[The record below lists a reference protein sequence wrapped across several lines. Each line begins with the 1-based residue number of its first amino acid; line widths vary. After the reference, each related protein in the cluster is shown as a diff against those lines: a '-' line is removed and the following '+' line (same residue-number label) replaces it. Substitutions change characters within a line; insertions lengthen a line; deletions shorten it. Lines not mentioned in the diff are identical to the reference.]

1 MKVQSVAV
9 SVGVGMGIALL
20 GGCGHG
26 DNLSSPAPAPVSHGA
41 GFVKS
46 FQVISSAP
54 AFGGATPAGAAGP
67 YQVITAVVHGELD
80 PNDPLNAGIVN
91 IKNAPVGS
99 DGYVAYSTDVVILR
113 PQNASNAKRVLFYDV
128 VNRGSKIG
136 AASFVGG
143 GALDT
148 GAAPPASFP
157 SLLRNGYTILWSGW
171 QGDIPVTGNSTT
183 AGAGLLGVSFPV
195 ATNKDG
201 SPMTGL
207 SREEFIPD
215 YAGGPPTTI
224 PLTYAPA
231 NLSDKSSVTFTARQS
246 WLTAYGSIPG
256 GFETYTAPSQPV
268 TTWSYV
274 STPNNVYE
282 GNYSV
287 TFTPP
292 ATVPGPNGTQV
303 PPDAGTIYSFVYQ
316 AAAPTAD
323 GIGFAALRDLV
334 SFLRYENAD
343 AQGAANPL
351 NDLKS
356 AGCVA
361 STCSTS
367 TNFDIAIGE
376 GISQS
381 GRFIKD
387 FLYQGFNADK
397 NGKIVFDGLFPI
409 ISAARRTWTNAAFAQ
424 PGRWSKQH
432 EDHFMPGFQFPFT
445 YATTTDPVS
454 GATDGILKRCT
465 ASNTCPKI
473 MQLDGS
479 FEWWGGAASLVVT
492 DGRGND
498 IALPPNVRYYLV
510 AGTQHGGGSGVT
522 TGNFT
527 VPTAGSQCQ
536 LPGSPVEETPVERA
550 LIPELVNWVGKGTLP
565 PPSQYP
571 TVAAGTLV
579 APTQTA
585 VGFPSLTN
593 VMVPSGPAAT
603 PTSLQLTFNGEY
615 NQLFVTD
622 YSNAVPVVNT
632 AQAYTI
638 LVPKVDANGNET
650 SGVLVPDV
658 SAPLATYTGWNY
670 RGAGHAIGDGCI
682 SNGAAIPFGVNAA
695 AQAGGT
701 DSRATLDSLYG
712 GSRSKYQAAVA
723 AAANALVSQG
733 YLLQDDATNVFIANA
748 RSVSATLLPQP

>member
-1 MKVQSVAV
+1 MKVK
-9 SVGVGMGIALL
+9 SVGVLLGMSVIGVGVALI
-20 GGCGHG
+20 GGCGHS
-26 DNLSSPAPAPVSHGA
+26 DNGSANTNKGA
-41 GFVKS
+41 GFINS
-46 FQVISSAP
+46 FQIISSAP

-80 PNDPLNAGIVN
+80 PNNPLNAGIVN

-99 DGYVAYSTDVVILR
+99 DGYVAYATDVVILR
-113 PQNASNAKRVLFYDV
+113 PQSASTANRVLFYDV

-136 AASFVGG
+136 DASFVGG

-148 GAAPPASFP
+148 GAAPTSSFP
-157 SLLRNGYTILWSGW
+157 SLLRNNYTILWSGW
-171 QGDIPVTGNSTT
+171 QGDVPLTGNSTL
-183 AGAGLLGVSFPV
+183 AGAGLLGTSFPV

-201 SPMTGL
+201 TLMTAL

-215 YAGGPPTTI
+215 YAGGPATTI

-231 NLSDKSSVTFTARQS
+231 NLNDKTSVTFTARQS

-256 GFETYTAPSQPV
+256 GFQTYTAPSVSVP
-268 TTWSYV
+268 TWSYV

-292 ATVPGPNGTQV
+292 TTVPGPNGSSV
-303 PPDAGTIYSFVYQ
+303 APDAGTIYSFVYM
-316 AAAPTAD
+316 AAAPTVD

-334 SFLRYENAD
+334 SFLRYDSTD
-343 AQGAANPL
+343 AQGVANPL
-351 NDLKS
+351 NDLKT
-356 AGCVA
+356 APCAAA
-361 STCSTS
+361 SCSQN

-381 GRFIKD
+381 GRFMKD
-387 FLYQGFNADK
+387 FLYEGFNVDK
-397 NGKIVFDGLFPI
+397 NGKIVFDGMFPI

-445 YATTTDPVS
+445 YATLTDPVS
-454 GATDGILKRCT
+454 GATDGLLKQCSAT
-465 ASNTCPKI
+465 NTCPKI
-473 MQLDGS
+473 MQLDGA

-498 IALPPNVRYYLV
+498 IQLPPNVRYYFV
-510 AGTQHGGGSGVT
+510 PGTQHGGGSGVT
-522 TGNFT
+522 TGNFV
-527 VPTAGSQCQ
+527 VPATGSQCQ
-536 LPGSPVEETPVERA
+536 FPASPVEETPIERA
-550 LIPELVNWVGKGTLP
+550 LIPALVNWVANGTP
-565 PPSQYP
+565 PPASQYP

-585 VGFPSLTN
+585 TGFPSLTN
-593 VMVPSGPAAT
+593 VFVPSGPAAT
-603 PTSLQLTFNGEY
+603 PVQLQLTFNGEY

-632 AQAYTI
+632 AQQYTI

-650 SGVLVPDV
+650 TGVLVPDV
-658 SAPLATYTGWNY
+658 SVPLATYTGWNY
-670 RGAGHAIGDGCI
+670 RGLGHAIGDGCI
-682 SNGAAIPFGVNAA
+682 SNGAAIPLATNAA
-695 AQAGGT
+695 AEAGGT
-701 DSRATLDSLYG
+701 DSRATLTTLYG
-712 GSRSKYQAAVA
+712 ASRSKYQAAVSA
-723 AAANALVSQG
+723 AADALVSQG
-733 YLLQDDATNVFIANA
+733 YLLQADADNVFVANA
-748 RSVSATLLPQP
+748 ASISPTLLPLP

>member
-1 MKVQSVAV
+1 MMNARYI
-9 SVGVGMGIALL
+9 GMLLIASSGTFFLN
-20 GGCGHG
+20 GCGHS
-26 DNLSSPAPAPVSHGA
+26 DNNGPKPVSKGA
-41 GFVKS
+41 GFINS
-46 FQVISSAP
+46 FQILSSAP

-67 YQVITAVVHGELD
+67 YEVITAVVHGELD
-80 PNDPLNAGIVN
+80 PNNPLNAGIVN
-91 IKNAPVGS
+91 IKNAPVGA
-99 DGYVAYSTDVVILR
+99 DGYVAYATDVVILR
-113 PQNASNAKRVLFYDV
+113 PQNASSAKRVLFYDV

-136 AASFVGG
+136 DASFIGG

-148 GAAPPASFP
+148 GAAPSSSFP

-171 QGDIPVTGNSTT
+171 QGDVPLNGTT
-183 AGAGLLGVSFPV
+183 ALAGAGLLGASFPV

-215 YAGGPPTTI
+215 YAGGDPTTI
-224 PLTYAPA
+224 PLTYPPA
-231 NLSDKSSVTFTARQS
+231 DLNDKTSVTFTARQS

-256 GFETYTAPSQPV
+256 GVETYSAASVPV
-268 TTWSYV
+268 TSWSYV

-287 TFTPP
+287 KFSPP
-292 ATVPGPNGTQV
+292 STVPGPNGASVQ
-303 PPDAGTIYSFVYQ
+303 PDAGTIYSFVYK
-316 AAAPTAD
+316 AAAPTVD

-334 SFLRYENAD
+334 SFLRYETTD
-343 AQGAANPL
+343 AQGVANPI
-351 NDLKS
+351 NDLKG
-356 AGCVA
+356 ATCVA
-361 STCSTS
+361 STCATN

-381 GRFIKD
+381 GRFMKD

-397 NGKIVFDGLFPI
+397 NGKIVFDGMFPI

-445 YATTTDPVS
+445 YAVTTDPVS
-454 GATDGILKRCT
+454 GATDGLFKQCT
-465 ASNTCPKI
+465 ATNTCPKV
-473 MQLDGS
+473 MQLDGA

-498 IALPPNVRYYLV
+498 IQLPQNVRYYLV
-510 AGTQHGGGSGVT
+510 SGTQHGGGSGVT
-522 TGNFT
+522 TGNLT
-527 VPTAGSQCQ
+527 LPAAGSLCQ

-550 LIPELVNWVGKGTLP
+550 LIPALVAWVGHGTP
-565 PPSQYP
+565 PPASQYP
-571 TVAAGTLV
+571 TVASGNLV
-579 APTQTA
+579 APTQAAT
-585 VGFPSLTN
+585 GFPNLSN
-593 VMVPSGPAAT
+593 VTVPSGPGAT
-603 PTSLQLTFNGEY
+603 PTPLKLTFNGEY

-632 AQAYTI
+632 AQQYTI

-650 SGVLVPDV
+650 TGVLVPDV

-670 RGAGHAIGDGCI
+670 RGSGHAIGDGCI
-682 SNGAAIPFGVNAA
+682 SNGAAIPFAVNAA
-695 AQAGGT
+695 AQAGGVDT
-701 DSRATLDSLYG
+701 RATLDSLYG
-712 GSRSKYQAAVA
+712 GSKATYQAAVA
-723 AAANALVSQG
+723 AAANALVKQG
-733 YLLQDDATNVFIANA
+733 YLLQDDASNIFIANSS
-748 RSVSATLLPQP
+748 SVSSALLPKP

>member
-1 MKVQSVAV
+1 MKSRYL
-9 SVGVGMGIALL
+9 GILL
-20 GGCGHG
+20 LSGASTAFLSSCGHS
-26 DNLSSPAPAPVSHGA
+26 DNNNPPASAKGA
-41 GFVKS
+41 GFIKS

-80 PNDPLNAGIVN
+80 PNDPLNANIVN

-113 PQNASNAKRVLFYDV
+113 PQNASAAKRVLFYDV

-136 AASFVGG
+136 DASFIGG

-148 GAAPPASFP
+148 GAPPPSSFP
-157 SLLRNGYTILWSGW
+157 SLLRDGYTILWSGW
-171 QGDIPVTGNSTT
+171 QGDVPLNGTSAL
-183 AGAGLLGVSFPV
+183 AGAGLLGTAFPV
-195 ATNKDG
+195 AVNKDG
-201 SPMTGL
+201 SPITAL

-215 YAGGPPTTI
+215 YAGGNPTTI

-231 NLSDKSSVTFTARQS
+231 DLNDKTSVTFTARQS
-246 WLTAYGSIPG
+246 WLNAYGSIPG
-256 GFETYTAPSQPV
+256 GVETYDAPSVPV
-268 TTWSYV
+268 TSWSYT

-292 ATVPGPNGTQV
+292 ASVPGPNGQSV
-303 PPDAGTIYSFVYQ
+303 PPDAGTIYSFVYK
-316 AAAPTAD
+316 AAAPTVD

-334 SFLRYENAD
+334 SFLRYENTD
-343 AQGAANPL
+343 AQGVPNPL
-351 NDLKS
+351 NDLKG
-356 AGCVA
+356 AGCV
-361 STCSTS
+361 SSSCSTS
-367 TNFDIAIGE
+367 TNFDIAVGE

-381 GRFIKD
+381 GRFMKD
-387 FLYQGFNADK
+387 FLYQGFNVDK
-397 NGKIVFDGLFPI
+397 NGKIVFDGMFPI

-445 YATTTDPVS
+445 YAVTTDPVT
-454 GATDGILKRCT
+454 GASDGLLKRCSAT
-465 ASNTCPKI
+465 GTCPKI
-473 MQLDGS
+473 MQLDGA

-498 IALPPNVRYYLV
+498 IPLPSNVRYYLV
-510 AGTQHGGGSGVT
+510 PGTQHGGGNGVT
-522 TGNFT
+522 TGNLT
-527 VPTAGSQCQ
+527 LPVTGSQCQ

-550 LIPELVNWVGKGTLP
+550 LIPALVAWVGQGTAP

-571 TVAAGTLV
+571 TVASGTLV
-579 APTQTA
+579 QPTQTA
-585 VGFPSLTN
+585 TGFPDLSN
-593 VMVPSGPAAT
+593 VMIPSGPAAT
-603 PTSLQLTFNGEY
+603 PTSLRLTFNGEY

-622 YSNAVPVVNT
+622 YSSAVPVVNT
-632 AQAYTI
+632 AQQYTI

-650 SGVLVPDV
+650 TGVLVPDV
-658 SAPLATYTGWNY
+658 SVPLATYTGWNY

-682 SNGAAIPFGVNAA
+682 SNGAAIPFAVSTA
-695 AQAGGT
+695 AQAGGVDT
-701 DSRATLDSLYG
+701 RTTLNALYG
-712 GSRSKYQAAVA
+712 GSRSKYQTAVA
-723 AAANALVSQG
+723 TAANALVKQG
-733 YLLQDDATNVFIANA
+733 YLLQDDANNLFISNA
-748 RSVSATLLPQP
+748 AQVSSTLLPQP

>member
-1 MKVQSVAV
+1 MKAQFVAV
-9 SVGVGMGIALL
+9 SLGVGVATAFVS
-20 GGCGHG
+20 GCGN
-26 DNLSSPAPAPVSHGA
+26 DNITSTPPPVSNGA
-41 GFVKS
+41 GFIKS
-46 FQVISSAP
+46 FQILSNAP

-80 PNDPLNAGIVN
+80 PNNPLNAGIVN

-99 DGYVAYSTDVVILR
+99 DGYVAYTTDVVILR
-113 PQNASNAKRVLFYDV
+113 PQSASAAKRVLFYDV

-136 AASFVGG
+136 ASSFVGG

-148 GAAPPASFP
+148 GAAPSSSFP

-171 QGDIPVTGNSTT
+171 QGDVPLTGNSTT
-183 AGAGLLGVSFPV
+183 AGAGLLGAVFPTAV
-195 ATNKDG
+195 NKDG
-201 SPMTGL
+201 TPMTGM

-215 YAGGPPTTI
+215 YAGGPATTI
-224 PLTYAPA
+224 PLTYPPA
-231 NLSDKSSVTFTARQS
+231 NLNDKSSVTFTARQS

-256 GFETYTAPSQPV
+256 GLETYTAPSQPV
-268 TTWSYV
+268 PTWSYT

-316 AAAPTAD
+316 AAAPTVD

-334 SFLRYENAD
+334 SFLRYDAAD
-343 AQGAANPL
+343 AQGVANPL
-351 NDLKS
+351 NDLKT
-356 AGCVA
+356 AGCA
-361 STCSTS
+361 ATSCSTT

-381 GRFIKD
+381 GRFMKD
-387 FLYQGFNADK
+387 FLYQGFNVDK
-397 NGKIVFDGLFPI
+397 NGKIVFDGMFPI
-409 ISAARRTWTNAAFAQ
+409 ISAARRTWTNASFAQ

-445 YATTTDPVS
+445 YATMTDPVS
-454 GATDGILKRCT
+454 GNTDGILKQCT
-465 ASNTCPKI
+465 ATNTCPKI
-473 MQLDGS
+473 MQLDGA

-498 IALPPNVRYYLV
+498 ITLPANVRYYLV
-510 AGTQHGGGSGVT
+510 SGTQHGGGNGVT
-522 TGNFT
+522 TGNLT
-527 VPTAGSQCQ
+527 IPATGSQCL

-550 LIPELVNWVGKGTLP
+550 LIPALVNWVGKGTP
-565 PPSQYP
+565 PPASQYP
-571 TVAAGTLV
+571 TVASGTLV
-579 APTQTA
+579 APTQAT

-593 VMVPSGPAAT
+593 VTLPSGPAAT
-603 PTSLQLTFNGEY
+603 PTPLQFTFNGEY
-615 NQLFVTD
+615 NQLYVTD

-632 AQAYTI
+632 SQAYTI

-650 SGVLVPDV
+650 TGVLVPDV
-658 SAPLATYTGWNY
+658 SVPLATYTGWNY

-682 SNGAAIPFGVNAA
+682 SNGAAIPLAVNAA

-701 DSRATLDSLYG
+701 DTRATLQTLYG
-712 GSRSKYQAAVA
+712 GSRSKYQTAVS
-723 AAANALVSQG
+723 AAANALVGQG
-733 YLLQDDATNVFIANA
+733 YLLQDDATNVFAANA
-748 RSVSATLLPQP
+748 AMVSPTLLPQP

>member
-1 MKVQSVAV
+1 MKVK
-9 SVGVGMGIALL
+9 SVGVLLGMSVMGVSVALI
-20 GGCGHG
+20 GGCGHS
-26 DNLSSPAPAPVSHGA
+26 DNGSANTNKGA
-41 GFVKS
+41 GFINS
-46 FQVISSAP
+46 FQIISSAP

-80 PNDPLNAGIVN
+80 PNNPLNAGIVN

-99 DGYVAYSTDVVILR
+99 DGYVAYATDVVILR
-113 PQNASNAKRVLFYDV
+113 PQSASTANRVLFYDV

-136 AASFVGG
+136 DASFVGG

-148 GAAPPASFP
+148 GAAPTSSFP
-157 SLLRNGYTILWSGW
+157 SLLRNNYTVLWSGW
-171 QGDIPVTGNSTT
+171 QGDVPLTGNSTL
-183 AGAGLLGVSFPV
+183 AGAGLLGTSFPV

-201 SPMTGL
+201 TPMTAL

-215 YAGGPPTTI
+215 YAGGPATTI

-231 NLSDKSSVTFTARQS
+231 NLNDKTSVTFTARQS

-256 GFETYTAPSQPV
+256 GFQTYTAPSVSVP
-268 TTWSYV
+268 TWSYV

-292 ATVPGPNGTQV
+292 ATVPGPNGSSV
-303 PPDAGTIYSFVYQ
+303 APDAGTIYSFVYM
-316 AAAPTAD
+316 AAAPTVD

-334 SFLRYENAD
+334 SFLRYDSTD
-343 AQGAANPL
+343 AQGVANPL
-351 NDLKS
+351 NDLKT
-356 AGCVA
+356 APCATA
-361 STCSTS
+361 SCSQN

-381 GRFIKD
+381 GRFMKD
-387 FLYQGFNADK
+387 FLYEGFNVDK
-397 NGKIVFDGLFPI
+397 NGKIVFDGMFPI

-445 YATTTDPVS
+445 YATLTDPVS
-454 GATDGILKRCT
+454 GATDGLLKQCSAT
-465 ASNTCPKI
+465 NTCPKI
-473 MQLDGS
+473 MQLDGA

-498 IALPPNVRYYLV
+498 IQLPPNVRYYFV
-510 AGTQHGGGSGVT
+510 PGTQHGGGSGVT
-522 TGNFT
+522 TGNFV
-527 VPTAGSQCQ
+527 VPATGSQCQ
-536 LPGSPVEETPVERA
+536 FPASPVEETPIERA
-550 LIPELVNWVGKGTLP
+550 LIPALVNWVANGTP
-565 PPSQYP
+565 PPASQYP

-585 VGFPSLTN
+585 TGFPSLTN
-593 VMVPSGPAAT
+593 VFVPSGPAAT
-603 PTSLQLTFNGEY
+603 PVQLQLTFNGEY

-632 AQAYTI
+632 AQQYTI

-650 SGVLVPDV
+650 TGVLVPDV
-658 SAPLATYTGWNY
+658 SVPLATYTGWNY
-670 RGAGHAIGDGCI
+670 RGLGHAIGDGCI
-682 SNGAAIPFGVNAA
+682 SNGAAIPLATNAA
-695 AQAGGT
+695 AEAGGT
-701 DSRATLDSLYG
+701 DSRATLTTLYG
-712 GSRSKYQAAVA
+712 ASRSKYQAAVSA
-723 AAANALVSQG
+723 AADALVSQG
-733 YLLQDDATNVFIANA
+733 YLLQADADNVFVANA
-748 RSVSATLLPQP
+748 ASTSPTLLPLP

>member
-1 MKVQSVAV
+1 MKVQSIAV
-9 SVGVGMGIALL
+9 SVGVGVAIASMS
-20 GGCGHG
+20 GCGHG
-26 DNLSSPAPAPVSHGA
+26 DRHSPPPVSSGA
-41 GFVKS
+41 GFIKS
-46 FQVISSAP
+46 FQIISSVP
-54 AFGGATPAGAAGP
+54 AFNGATPAGAAGP

-80 PNDPLNAGIVN
+80 PNNPLNADIVN

-99 DGYVAYSTDVVILR
+99 DGDVAYSTDVVILR
-113 PQNASNAKRVLFYDV
+113 PQSASTATRVLFYDV
-128 VNRGSKIG
+128 VNRGSKLG
-136 AASFVGG
+136 VGSFVGG

-148 GAAPPASFP
+148 GAAPPSSFP

-171 QGDIPVTGNSTT
+171 QGDIPLNGSSTT
-183 AGAGLLGVSFPV
+183 AGAGLLGVTFPV
-195 ATNKDG
+195 ATNPDG
-201 SPMTGL
+201 TPITAM

-215 YAGGPPTTI
+215 YAGGSPTTI
-224 PLTYAPA
+224 PLTYPPT
-231 NLSDKSSVTFTARQS
+231 NLSDTASVTFTARQS

-256 GFETYTAPSQPV
+256 GVETYTAPSQPV
-268 TTWSYV
+268 ATWRYI
-274 STPNNVYE
+274 STPDNVYE

-287 TFTPP
+287 SFTPP
-292 ATVPGPNGTQV
+292 ASVPGPNGTQV
-303 PPDAGTIYSFVYQ
+303 SPDAGTIYSFVYR
-316 AAAPTAD
+316 AAAPTVD

-334 SFLRYENAD
+334 SFLRYDATD
-343 AQGAANPL
+343 AQGVPNPL
-351 NDLKS
+351 DDLKN
-356 AGCVA
+356 AACVA
-361 STCSTS
+361 SSCSTS

-381 GRFIKD
+381 GRFMKD
-387 FLYQGFNADK
+387 FLYQGFNVDS
-397 NGKIVFDGLFPI
+397 NGKIVFDGMFPI
-409 ISAARRTWTNAAFAQ
+409 ISAARRTWTNADFAQ

-454 GATDGILKRCT
+454 GATDGILKQCT
-465 ASNTCPKI
+465 ATNTCPKI
-473 MQLDGS
+473 MQLDGA

-498 IALPPNVRYYLV
+498 IQLPQNVRYYLV
-510 AGTQHGGGSGVT
+510 PGTQHGGGSGVT

-527 VPTAGSQCQ
+527 VPAAGSQCQ

-550 LIPELVNWVGKGTLP
+550 LIPALVNWIGQGTP
-565 PPSQYP
+565 PPASQYP
-571 TVAAGTLV
+571 TVASGTLV
-579 APTQTA
+579 EPTQIA

-593 VMVPSGPAAT
+593 VKVPSGAAAT
-603 PTSLQLTFNGEY
+603 PTLLQLTFNGEY

-622 YSNAVPVVNT
+622 FSNAVPVVNA

-638 LVPKVDANGNET
+638 LVPSVDSNGNET

-658 SAPLATYTGWNY
+658 SVPLATYTGWNY

-682 SNGAAIPFGVNAA
+682 SNGSAIPLAVNAA

-701 DSRATLDSLYG
+701 DTRATLATLYG

-733 YLLQDDATNVFIANA
+733 YLLQDDANNVFIANA
-748 RSVSATLLPQP
+748 GSVSATLLPQP

>member
-1 MKVQSVAV
+1 MKVQSLAV
-9 SVGVGMGIALL
+9 SLGVGVGIALL
-20 GGCGHG
+20 GGCGH
-26 DNLSSPAPAPVSHGA
+26 DSVSPSSSPVTAKGA
-41 GFVKS
+41 GFIQS
-46 FQVISSAP
+46 FQILSSAP

-80 PNDPLNAGIVN
+80 PNNPLNAGIVN

-99 DGYVAYSTDVVILR
+99 DGYVAYTTDVVILR
-113 PQNASNAKRVLFYDV
+113 PQNAAAAKRVLFYDV

-148 GAAPPASFP
+148 GAAPSSSFP

-171 QGDIPVTGNSTT
+171 QGDVPVTGNSST
-183 AGAGLLGVSFPV
+183 AGAGLLGASFPV

-201 SPMTGL
+201 TPMTGL

-224 PLTYAPA
+224 PLTYPPA

-256 GFETYTAPSQPV
+256 GLETYTAPSQPV

-303 PPDAGTIYSFVYQ
+303 APDAGTIYSFVYQ
-316 AAAPTAD
+316 AAAPTVD

-334 SFLRYENAD
+334 SFLRYDAAD
-343 AQGAANPL
+343 AQGVANPL
-351 NDLKS
+351 NDLKN

-361 STCSTS
+361 SACSTS

-381 GRFIKD
+381 GRFMKD
-387 FLYQGFNADK
+387 FLYEGFNADK
-397 NGKIVFDGLFPI
+397 NGKIVFDGMFPI

-454 GATDGILKRCT
+454 GATDGILKQCT
-465 ASNTCPKI
+465 ATNTCPKI
-473 MQLDGS
+473 MQLDGA

-498 IALPPNVRYYLV
+498 IQLPANVRYYLV
-510 AGTQHGGGSGVT
+510 AGTQHGGGNGVT
-522 TGNFT
+522 TGNMT
-527 VPTAGSQCQ
+527 VPAAGSQCQ

-550 LIPELVNWVGKGTLP
+550 LIPALVNWVGKGTP
-565 PPSQYP
+565 PPASQYP

-585 VGFPSLTN
+585 LGFPSLTN
-593 VMVPSGPAAT
+593 VSVPSGAAAT
-603 PTSLQLTFNGEY
+603 PTTLQLTFNGEY

-658 SAPLATYTGWNY
+658 SVPLATYTGWNY

-682 SNGAAIPFGVNAA
+682 SNGAAIPFAVSAA

-701 DSRATLDSLYG
+701 DTRTTLATLYG

-748 RSVSATLLPQP
+748 SAVSASLLPQP